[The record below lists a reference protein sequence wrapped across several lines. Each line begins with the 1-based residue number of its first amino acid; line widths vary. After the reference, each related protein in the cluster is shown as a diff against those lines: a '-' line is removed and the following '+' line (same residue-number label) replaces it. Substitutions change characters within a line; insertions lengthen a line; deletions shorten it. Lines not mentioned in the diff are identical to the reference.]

1 MFYGFK
7 NQVFAFITCSPLSH
21 IYISTGNSISAF
33 SIGLLLLIWH
43 SFSGWILQFYAKNS
57 DRFLSS
63 GTNLC
68 TGLCAI
74 RCFLLWKRNRTGSWN
89 TGTIYHLDTSWLT
102 EGFLSSSFNTLP
114 ASTLFF
120 FFCCCVRARRA
131 EKWMKDVLQTEV
143 PEMWQNVVGA
153 IHVVLDYTIKWL
165 FMKMVILEKRNT

>member
-33 SIGLLLLIWH
+33 SMGLLLLIWH

-63 GTNLC
+63 GTNL
-68 TGLCAI
+68 
-74 RCFLLWKRNRTGSWN
+74 CFLLWKRNRTGSWN

-102 EGFLSSSFNTLP
+102 EGFLSSSFNTLL

-120 FFCCCVRARRA
+120 FLLLRARQEGR
-131 EKWMKDVLQTEV
+131 
-143 PEMWQNVVGA
+143 EMDEGCVADWSARNVAKCRGCNTCGA
-153 IHVVLDYTIKWL
+153 RLYY
-165 FMKMVILEKRNT
+165 KMVIYENGNSGKKKHIKQCKSLF